1 MSTFLSIPNNLDM
14 LALSS
19 ASSSSIS
26 SSLSLFESK
35 QSSDSQT
42 DISPPASPLDEDA
55 EKDCTHRRRLTG
67 FFLDEYDE
75 HWNLGTPTSNLGD
88 LFSPVLQKDQ
98 ESLAADEAGYEAEA
112 SDDDEAPVFV
122 PSGDRKKRSV
132 KPKPKLGHCAEPN
145 IESMEEGSELWTLPP
160 KTTERQSVVAQDRKA
175 TSPPIKPV
183 LRPQLQNL
191 NSPSPIIAL
200 PSPRSLNPFPNLPWN
215 LPSSSSINL
224 QSSSQAAPIIDRA
237 RRNTALQK
245 PLGLGL
251 RIPGML
257 EPQSGQS
264 GHSIEMAAS
273 SSSDR
278 VVEEKGVTL
287 IGLGIQLPSDLPSAS
302 LSNSSISIDSV
313 SVKRRSFSGLGYG
326 LPPTR
331 GRGQSTRLG
340 PSQSTVRLVTPTE
353 HVRDSEPPS
362 QTLEQVSE
370 HTAPGLCTVSIE
382 VRQRRAAIALKP
394 CLSSSHF
401 AKRRLYPILETNSI
415 TTTTTSPTTSSNFP
429 STSNRVSNSQIKKL
443 PSFSQP
449 ENQISFAKR
458 TKSASSSPSNRKTSS
473 SLCSSQCSTRLP
485 LQQKRCTF
493 SFETDQYFSTTKGDS
508 NMFTNTLF

>member
-26 SSLSLFESK
+26 SSLSFFESK
-35 QSSDSQT
+35 HSSDSQT

-55 EKDCTHRRRLTG
+55 DKDCTHRRRLTG
-67 FFLDEYDE
+67 CFLDEYDE
-75 HWNLGTPTSNLGD
+75 HWDLETPMSNLGD
-88 LFSPVLQKDQ
+88 LFSPVLKKDQ

-112 SDDDEAPVFV
+112 SDGDEAPVFV
-122 PSGDRKKRSV
+122 LSGDRKKRLV

-145 IESMEEGSELWTLPP
+145 IESMKERSELWTLPP
-160 KTTERQSVVAQDRKA
+160 KQSVVAQDRKA

-200 PSPRSLNPFPNLPWN
+200 PSPRSHNQFPNLPWN

-224 QSSSQAAPIIDRA
+224 LSSSQAAPIIDRA
-237 RRNTALQK
+237 RRNTAIQK

-257 EPQSGQS
+257 EQQSGQS
-264 GHSIEMAAS
+264 GHSIEMTAS

-287 IGLGIQLPSDLPSAS
+287 IGLGIQLPADLPSAS
-302 LSNSSISIDSV
+302 LSNSSPSIDSV
-313 SVKRRSFSGLGYG
+313 SVKRQSFSGLGYG

-331 GRGQSTRLG
+331 GRGHSTRLG
-340 PSQSTVRLVTPTE
+340 PLQSTVRLVTPTE

-362 QTLEQVSE
+362 PTLEQVSE
-370 HTAPGLCTVSIE
+370 HTAPGLCTVSID

-401 AKRRLYPILETNSI
+401 SKRRLYPILEFNTI
-415 TTTTTSPTTSSNFP
+415 TTTTTSPSTSPHFP
-429 STSNRVSNSQIKKL
+429 STSNRVSNSQIKKKL
-443 PSFSQP
+443 PSFYQP

-485 LQQKRCTF
+485 LQQKRCAF
-493 SFETDQYFSTTKGDS
+493 SFETDQYFSTTKDDS
-508 NMFTNTLF
+508 NMFAKTLF